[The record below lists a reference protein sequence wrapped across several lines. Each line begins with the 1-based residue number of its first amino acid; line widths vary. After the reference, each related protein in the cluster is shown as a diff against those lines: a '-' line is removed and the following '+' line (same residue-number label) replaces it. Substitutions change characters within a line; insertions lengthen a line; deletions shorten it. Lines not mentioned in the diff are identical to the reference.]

1 MDKEE
6 LRHLGKEL
14 RYNKKF
20 PKGANVNF
28 YEITGRDTLTELT
41 YERGVEDFTMAC
53 GTGTGS
59 VAAVLTEK
67 NLVSGN
73 DVHVS
78 VPGGEL
84 FITDSSDPQ
93 EIKDM
98 LGISKSAFKRAVGN
112 LLKKKLIDLGEKS
125 IRLVK

>member
-1 MDKEE
+1 MGSEIKGRIVFIRKDGHVNISLRPQKESAMGTDAE
-6 LRHLGKEL
+6 ALL
-14 RYNKKF
+14 KK
-20 PKGANVNF
+20 
-28 YEITGRDTLTELT
+28 LTE
-41 YERGVEDFTMAC
+41 
-53 GTGTGS
+53 
-59 VAAVLTEK
+59 
-67 NLVSGN
+67 N
-73 DVHVS
+73 
-78 VPGGEL
+78 GGEL